1 MIQIIPATSR
11 FSVKND
17 WLESNLSFSFGEYYD
32 ESNIRF
38 GPLRVFNDDTVQGG
52 KGFGI
57 HPHREMEIVSI
68 VLKGQLKHEDSLGNS
83 GTLQFGNIQLMS
95 AGTGLLHSEMNPSM
109 EEESNFLQ
117 LWFLPDQKQLTPSY
131 KDIIYNV
138 DAMHNALLPI
148 VSATPSEGTAKIHS
162 DATLYLSKLDAGKE
176 LSFQQE
182 QGRKMYV
189 FVIEGELVL
198 NHEFVIGQRD
208 TARISNLDELTI
220 KSKKE
225 TFFLLIDLAG
235 GE

>member
-1 MIQIIPATSR
+1 MMIPIQA
-11 FSVKND
+11 
-17 WLESNLSFSFGEYYD
+17 
-32 ESNIRF
+32 
-38 GPLRVFNDDTVQGG
+38 G

-83 GTLQFGNIQLMS
+83 GILQFGNVQLMS

-109 EEESNFLQ
+109 EEESSFLQ
-117 LWFLPDQKQLTPSY
+117 LWFFSNQKKLTPSY
-131 KDIIYNV
+131 EDITYNV
-138 DAMHNALLPI
+138 DAMHNVLLPI
-148 VSATPSEGTAKIHS
+148 VSSTPTEGTAKIHS
-162 DATLYLSKLDAGKE
+162 DVTLYLSKLDVGKE

-198 NHEFVIGQRD
+198 NHEFVVGQRD
-208 TARISNLDELTI
+208 SARISDLDEITI
-220 KSKKE
+220 KSKEE
-225 TFFLLIDLAG
+225 TFFLFIDLAG